1 MRFPRFSL
9 AALFLLVLIVGV
21 WALAVFRETAAIIE
35 ATEPWAQED
44 LTMTTW
50 EHTLA
55 GGGTITITVYQ
66 RDFETI
72 EAYDTEVARK
82 LLQYPPS

>member
-1 MRFPRFSL
+1 MRSRITL
-9 AALFLLVLIVGV
+9 AALFCLVLAVGV
-21 WALAVFRETAAIIE
+21 WALAVFRETAAIIS
-35 ATEPWAQED
+35 ATEPWAHEE

-50 EHTLA
+50 THTLA
-55 GGGTITITVYQ
+55 GGGEITITIYQ
-66 RDFETI
+66 RDFATI